1 MSVADGDVVITQDR
15 SSGVVHKRVRV
26 GNHLASLEAD
36 NLDAAGEY
44 LILPRGIP
52 DATPGYR
59 LCTRCYPGPQDEA
72 PLDVT

>member
-1 MSVADGDVVITQDR
+1 MSDGDLVITQDR
-15 SSGVVHKRVRV
+15 SQGTVHKRVRV
-26 GNHLASLEAD
+26 GEHLATLEGC

-52 DATPGYR
+52 DAMPGYR
-59 LCTRCYPGPQDEA
+59 LCARCYPGPSDEA